1 MCLQIVL
8 CEYGKPF
15 VFEFFGGNAV
25 PLAFSAGKSS
35 VVDYAFPAGRAVG
48 FKHAV
53 IHVVCLGYN
62 NGKFRAAGVFLG
74 NVNAFIGY
82 DFIADAFGGAARSG
96 KPSELFGA
104 DGNEN
109 VILAEGKQLLA

>member
-25 PLAFSAGKSS
+25 PLAFPAGESS
-35 VVDYAFPAGRAVG
+35 VVNNALSAGRAVG

-53 IHVVCLGYN
+53 IDVVRFGYH
-62 NGKFRAAGVFLG
+62 NGKFRAAGVFPG
-74 NVNAFIGY
+74 NVDAFIGY
-82 DFIADAFGGAARSG
+82 DFIADAFGRAARSG
-96 KPSELFGA
+96 
-104 DGNEN
+104 
-109 VILAEGKQLLA
+109 